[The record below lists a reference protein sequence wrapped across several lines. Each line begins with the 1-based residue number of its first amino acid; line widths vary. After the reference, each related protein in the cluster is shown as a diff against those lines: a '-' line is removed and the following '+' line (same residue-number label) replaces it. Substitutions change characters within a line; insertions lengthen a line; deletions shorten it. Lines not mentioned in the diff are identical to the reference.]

1 MSLTEDMVVIR
12 LLLLSVSPREQRVAV
27 GLDEK
32 AGPQNEMLHLA
43 AGVADL
49 VAGGWREA
57 VRRLPRL
64 AEVREEL
71 RARGELALRRNA
83 PLPEAHTEVLSRQ
96 VVRRTAGE

>member
-1 MSLTEDMVVIR
+1 MSLAQDMAVIR
-12 LLLLSVSPREQRVAV
+12 LLLLSVSPKEPRVAV

-32 AGPQNEMLHLA
+32 AGPQHEMLHLA

-71 RARGELALRRNA
+71 RARGELALKRNA
-83 PLPEAHTEVLSRQ
+83 PIPEAHLEVLSRQ
-96 VVRRTAGE
+96 VARRTTGE